1 MNRQLVKQLRTEIE
15 QALNTIGQKHGVSLD
30 LGIIRFDTNSMRC
43 TLRGND
49 VNAGSNAVLIH
60 SDMLANTELNLFKGR
75 VYQVKKTTFTVVAI
89 HPNKPKFSLECR
101 TQKGMTYFVAP
112 RYLASGVR
120 IS

>member
-1 MNRQLVKQLRTEIE
+1 MNRQLVKQLRVEIE
-15 QALNTIGQKHGVSLD
+15 QALNTIGQKHGISFD
-30 LGIIRFDTNSMRC
+30 LGIIRFDQNDMRC
-43 TLRGND
+43 TLRGKD
-49 VNAGSNAVLIH
+49 SSSNIATLIH
-60 SDMLANTELNLFKGR
+60 SDMLVNTELSLFKGR
-75 VYQVKKTTFTVVAI
+75 TYKVKKTIFTVVEI